1 MNEKRVGKR
10 TIALSHPPSVISYA
24 NIGGRQESQ
33 GPLSSYFDELSDDSF
48 FGEKTWEKG
57 ESAMQKK
64 VVRRAMEQAPYS
76 PKKGTP
82 NSRREKAEPMH
93 WFSRSPAST

>member
-10 TIALSHPPSVISYA
+10 TIALAHPPSVLSFA
-24 NIGGRQESQ
+24 NIGGRQEGD
-33 GPLSSYFDELSDDSF
+33 GPLAAYFDELSDDSF

-64 VVRRAMEQAPYS
+64 VLQRALDRARLKPADLDYI
-76 PKKGTP
+76 
-82 NSRREKAEPMH
+82 
-93 WFSRSPAST
+93 SRSPARI